1 MCDSYVINVI
11 KLNLAI
17 IATFLYL
24 CMECVTTGFIS
35 QLARPLHSNT
45 KSNYS
50 GCFCEGIFRQNKH
63 LKMSSSKADCLPYCT
78 LVLSNPLETE

>member
-45 KSNYS
+45 KSN
-50 GCFCEGIFRQNKH
+50 
-63 LKMSSSKADCLPYCT
+63 
-78 LVLSNPLETE
+78 